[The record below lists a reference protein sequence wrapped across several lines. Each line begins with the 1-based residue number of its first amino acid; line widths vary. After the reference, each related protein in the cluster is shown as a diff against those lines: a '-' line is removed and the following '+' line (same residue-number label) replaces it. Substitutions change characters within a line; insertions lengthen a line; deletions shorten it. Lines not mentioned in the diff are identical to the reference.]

1 MSSPKY
7 INVQSPCLLDGQGYG
22 LEHVVHLVV
31 NVPHI
36 GDHSGRVPGQA
47 GGAVAAH
54 WLMMLMVV
62 VT

>member
-1 MSSPKY
+1 M
-7 INVQSPCLLDGQGYG
+7 SPCFLDGQGYG

-31 NVPHI
+31 NIPHI
-36 GDHSGRVPGQA
+36 GDHSARVPGQA
-47 GGAVAAH
+47 GGAVAGH